1 MISFYS
7 SGAIEEKWK
16 TTDLAANRIT
26 AGLGMAFGS
35 MIGMSVVLVAALT
48 LAPRG
53 IAVDTYQQAAVALSQ
68 PLGRWGFWLFC
79 ASLFIGCVGA
89 ALELALD
96 ASYIVAQTFGWKW
109 GEDQTPDVEA
119 RFAMIYTGGLL
130 LAPLPTLAGIDPLKF
145 TMFSMS
151 LTVVALP
158 LVVGPLLVLMNDRRV
173 LKTHV
178 NGWFSNLAVGAVIL
192 IALTLAVM
200 AIPLQV
206 LGD

>member
-1 MISFYS
+1 
-7 SGAIEEKWK
+7 
-16 TTDLAANRIT
+16 
-26 AGLGMAFGS
+26 
-35 MIGMSVVLVAALT
+35 MIGMSVIIVAALT
-48 LAPRG
+48 LGPRG

-79 ASLFIGCVGA
+79 ASLFVGCVGA

-96 ASYIVAQTFGWKW
+96 VSYIFSQSFGWKW

-119 RFAMIYTGGLL
+119 RFAMIYTGALV
-130 LAPLPTLAGIDPLKF
+130 LAPLPTLASIDPLKF

-151 LTVVALP
+151 VTVVALP
-158 LVVGPLLVLMNDRRV
+158 LVVAPLLVLMNDRRR

-178 NGWFSNLAVGAVIL
+178 NGWLSNTAVIAIL
-192 IALTLAVM
+192 AIAVALAII
-200 AIPLQV
+200 AFPLQV